1 MFVIVISQKRPEGQL
16 VQLAWLGLCLAILSG
31 CATTRPSID
40 LPDITTWDLR
50 QEALIEL
57 DSWEFQGRIAV
68 KAGEKGFN
76 GKFNWTQAG
85 DEFYATI
92 SGPLGIG
99 TVKIE
104 GDGRAVFLTDKGGT
118 RTILQNPETELYY
131 HYGWTIPI
139 NSLRY
144 WALGIENPSV
154 EAKAEVDE
162 FGRLIS
168 LQQNDWVLKISR
180 YRESAGQEM
189 PRNLMASNLDTRVRM
204 VIEKWMFYQR

>member
-1 MFVIVISQKRPEGQL
+1 MFVIVISQKRPKSQL

-31 CATTRPSID
+31 CATTRSSID

-76 GKFNWTQAG
+76 GKFNWTQTG

-131 HYGWTIPI
+131 RYGWTIPI

-144 WALGIENPSV
+144 WALGIEDPSV

>member
-1 MFVIVISQKRPEGQL
+1 MFVIVISQKRPKSQL

-31 CATTRPSID
+31 CATTRSSID

-76 GKFNWTQAG
+76 GKFNWTQTG

-92 SGPLGIG
+92 SWPLGIG

-104 GDGRAVFLTDKGGT
+104 GDGRVVFLTDKGGI

-131 HYGWTIPI
+131 RYGWTIPI

-144 WALGIENPSV
+144 WALGIEDPSV

>member
-1 MFVIVISQKRPEGQL
+1 MFVIVISQKRPKSQL

-31 CATTRPSID
+31 CATTRSSID

-76 GKFNWTQAG
+76 GKFNWTQTG

-131 HYGWTIPI
+131 RYGWTIPI

-189 PRNLMASNLDTRVRM
+189 PRNLMVSNLDTRVRM

>member
-1 MFVIVISQKRPEGQL
+1 M
-16 VQLAWLGLCLAILSG
+16 
-31 CATTRPSID
+31 
-40 LPDITTWDLR
+40 PDITTWDLR

-76 GKFNWTQAG
+76 GKFNWTQTG

-104 GDGRAVFLTDKGGT
+104 GDGRVVFLTDKGGT

-131 HYGWTIPI
+131 RYGWTIPI

>member
-1 MFVIVISQKRPEGQL
+1 MFVIVISQKRPKSQL

-31 CATTRPSID
+31 CATTRSSID

-76 GKFNWTQAG
+76 GKFNWTQTG

-104 GDGRAVFLTDKGGT
+104 GDGRVVFLTDKGGI

-131 HYGWTIPI
+131 RYGWTIPI

-144 WALGIENPSV
+144 WALGIEDPSV

>member
-1 MFVIVISQKRPEGQL
+1 MFVIVISQKRPKSQL

-31 CATTRPSID
+31 CATTRSSID

-76 GKFNWTQAG
+76 GKFNWTQTG

-104 GDGRAVFLTDKGGT
+104 GDGRVVFLTDKGGI

-131 HYGWTIPI
+131 RYGWTIPI

-144 WALGIENPSV
+144 WALGIEDPSV

-180 YRESAGQEM
+180 YHESAGQEM

>member
-1 MFVIVISQKRPEGQL
+1 MFVIVISQKRPESQL
-16 VQLAWLGLCLAILSG
+16 VQLAWLGLCLVILSG
-31 CATTRPSID
+31 CATIRSSID

-57 DSWEFQGRIAV
+57 DNWEFQGRIAV
-68 KAGEKGFN
+68 KAGEQGFN
-76 GKFNWTQAG
+76 GKFNWTQTG

-104 GDGRAVFLTDKGGT
+104 GDGRVVFLTDKGGI

-131 HYGWTIPI
+131 RYGWTIPI

-144 WALGIENPSV
+144 WALGIEDPSV

-162 FGRLIS
+162 SGRLIS
-168 LQQNDWVLKISR
+168 LQQNDWALKISR

>member
-16 VQLAWLGLCLAILSG
+16 AQLAWLGLCLTILSG
-31 CATTRPSID
+31 CATARPSIN
-40 LPDITTWDLR
+40 LPDIATWGLR
-50 QEALIEL
+50 QEALVEL
-57 DSWEFQGRIAV
+57 DDWEFRGRIAV
-68 KAGEKGFN
+68 KAGEEGFN
-76 GKFNWTQAG
+76 GKFNWAQTG
-85 DEFYATI
+85 DAFYATI

-104 GDGRAVFLTDKGGT
+104 GDRRVVSLTGKDGIT
-118 RTILQNPETELYY
+118 TILQNPEAELYY
-131 HYGWTIPI
+131 RYGWTIPI

-144 WALGIENPSV
+144 WALGIEDPSV

-162 FGRLIS
+162 SGRLVS
-168 LQQNDWVLKISR
+168 LQQNDWTLKISR

-189 PRNLMASNLDTRVRM
+189 PRNLTASNLDTRVRI

>member
-1 MFVIVISQKRPEGQL
+1 MFVIVISQKRPKSQL

-31 CATTRPSID
+31 CATTRSSID

-50 QEALIEL
+50 QEALVEL
-57 DSWEFQGRIAV
+57 NDWEFQGRIAI
-68 KAGEKGFN
+68 KAGEEGFN
-76 GKFNWTQAG
+76 GKFNWAQTG

-104 GDGRAVFLTDKGGT
+104 GDGRVVFLTDKDGIT
-118 RTILQNPETELYY
+118 TILQNPEVELYY
-131 HYGWTIPI
+131 RYGWTIPI

-144 WALGIENPSV
+144 WALGIEDPSV
-154 EAKAEVDE
+154 EAKVEVDDS
-162 FGRLIS
+162 GRLVS